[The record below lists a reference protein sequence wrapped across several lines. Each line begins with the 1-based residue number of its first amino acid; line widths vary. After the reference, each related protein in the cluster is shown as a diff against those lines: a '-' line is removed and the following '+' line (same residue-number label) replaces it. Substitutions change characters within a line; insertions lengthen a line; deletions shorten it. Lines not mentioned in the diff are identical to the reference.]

1 MNLINEQINEQFN
14 KVSILLNG
22 TNEFKNNFCFL
33 SISDQGIIFSDLTFN
48 NHFLISRKNKKN
60 LLSYNLETIK
70 LIKQF

>member
-14 KVSILLNG
+14 KVSILLND

-33 SISDQGIIFSDLTFN
+33 SISDQGIIFSDLSFN

-60 LLSYNLETIK
+60 LLSYNIETIK

>member
-1 MNLINEQINEQFN
+1 MNSINEQINQQFD
-14 KVSILLNG
+14 KVANLLDK

-33 SISDQGIIFSDLTFN
+33 SISDKGIIFSDLTFN

-60 LLSYNLETIK
+60 LFSYNIETIK

>member
-14 KVSILLNG
+14 KVSILLND

-33 SISDQGIIFSDLTFN
+33 SISDQGIIFSDITFN

-60 LLSYNLETIK
+60 LLSYNIETIK

>member
-1 MNLINEQINEQFN
+1 MNLINEQINAQFN
-14 KVSILLNG
+14 KVSILLND

-70 LIKQF
+70 LIKEF

>member
-1 MNLINEQINEQFN
+1 MNSINEQINLQFD
-14 KVSILLNG
+14 KVSILLND
-22 TNEFKNNFCFL
+22 TKEFKNNFCFL

>member
-14 KVSILLNG
+14 KVSILLND

-33 SISDQGIIFSDLTFN
+33 SISDQGIIFSDITFN

-60 LLSYNLETIK
+60 LLSYNIETIK
-70 LIKQF
+70 VIKQF